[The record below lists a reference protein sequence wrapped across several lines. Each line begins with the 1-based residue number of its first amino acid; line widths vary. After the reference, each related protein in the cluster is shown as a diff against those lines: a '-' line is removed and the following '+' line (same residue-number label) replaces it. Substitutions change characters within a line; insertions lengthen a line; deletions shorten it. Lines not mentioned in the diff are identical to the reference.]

1 MGEFASGKINR
12 RPAMLQ
18 LWAEYGSIW
27 IAIGLVVV
35 SFGAWV
41 LRPSCAVGCR
51 DPDPATDW
59 KKRKGLAAVVQ
70 EQAPRTGKRYLIVG
84 TGSVGLNI
92 IDALVARGEMHVAGF
107 DIAAPKRR
115 AKGVTFVQGSV
126 NDLPALLEACKGV
139 DVVFATFALIRYY
152 ERLQWQY
159 AASHDVNVLGTENM
173 IQACQNAGVKMLIQT
188 STSNVCTDPSKLT
201 NQIMDEESTLVTE
214 LTSPNHYGW
223 TKVQAECAVLAVH
236 SPTLRTVSVRPCSG
250 IFGSEDIF
258 ITEKHIKEGHA
269 QIFIPEPTIDYVYVE
284 NVVLG
289 HLLAEA
295 ALESNPAQVGG
306 QAFCIS
312 NNEPFQA
319 DNLFRSLKYFY
330 DQKTGKSMKITYLP
344 RRLLVGIAYAN
355 EAFQSLTRRRVTGE
369 LAPLTPAMVT
379 LAKCS
384 YSFSSAK
391 AKRLLGYEPLYTVD
405 EALQRTV
412 SQSRHLI

>member
-1 MGEFASGKINR
+1 M
-12 RPAMLQ
+12 MQQ
-18 LWAEYGSIW
+18 LLAECGSMW
-27 IAIGLVVV
+27 IAIGVVSV

-41 LRPSCAVGCR
+41 LRPSRAVGSR

-59 KKRKGLAAVVQ
+59 KRRKGLAAVVR

-92 IDALVARGEMHVAGF
+92 IDALMARGETHVSGF
-107 DIAAPKRR
+107 DIVAPKRR
-115 AKGVTFVQGSV
+115 ADGVKFIQGSV
-126 NDLPALLEACKGV
+126 NDLPVLLEACKDV
-139 DVVFATFALIRYY
+139 DVVYGTFALIRYY

-159 AASHDVNVLGTENM
+159 AASHAVNVEGTENM
-173 IQACQNAGVKMLIQT
+173 IRACRRAGVKKLIQT
-188 STSNVCTDPSKLT
+188 STSNVCIDPDKLT
-201 NQIMDEESTLVTE
+201 NDLMDEKSALVTE
-214 LTSPNHYGW
+214 SSSPNHYGW
-223 TKVQAECAVLAVH
+223 TKVQAETAVLAAD

-250 IFGSEDIF
+250 IFGPEDMF

-289 HLLAEA
+289 HLLAEV
-295 ALESNPAQVGG
+295 ALESNPSQVGG

-319 DNLFRSLKYFY
+319 DNLFRSLKFFY
-330 DQKTGKSMKITYLP
+330 DQKLFIDESPRQSMKISYLP

-355 EAFQSLTRRRVTGE
+355 EAFQALTHRRVTGE
-369 LAPLTPAMVT
+369 LAPLTPAMVI